1 MNFSKSNLSRTFW
14 KNVNLKN
21 SESFLT
27 YKQHALIR
35 QIFLN
40 VFMKLMC
47 TLMKYLSFNAPV
59 KLFCPQFDRRIIHLK
74 TEMCEKQH
82 IKQEPSSEDKN
93 C

>member
-40 VFMKLMC
+40 VFYEINVH
-47 TLMKYLSFNAPV
+47 TNEIF
-59 KLFCPQFDRRIIHLK
+59 II
-74 TEMCEKQH
+74 
-82 IKQEPSSEDKN
+82 
-93 C
+93 